1 MLSVGSHAYVTHTV
15 RDSAQCLGGV
25 QLLFPLLARLPGAA
39 STEAA
44 ASGAVGDDAADGKS
58 GGDGGFSGSSSPLR
72 AEQLLVQ
79 LLGLMS
85 QMLWDS
91 TADQHFMLRRHG
103 FAIFVFL
110 LRQLPPVLW
119 TVQAVTACVQL
130 TSCFS
135 SIEAL
140 HHEAVWLLFGA
151 PRLWIFTALEV
162 WPARRQR
169 SSALPA
175 SPAARP
181 PTRARPSRRAPV
193 AAHAG
198 AQVQLEVYEVLQTVI
213 GLKPRA
219 FLAPTFGTSEPLL
232 TIQALLDMLEVFYW
246 RQPSAASFA
255 RQPLRHA
262 ISGDVIGERPGI
274 DGLRRLRK
282 KVMLLLQVRAD
293 APARWTPRGAHHTIP
308 PSHHPSFSSIPSHHP
323 HSHRGLHVAPITPSP
338 LHTIPPSLPSLHT
351 IPIHTVDFIW
361 RPSHHAPLP
370 LHVRAHAAPT
380 SFASLP
386 TSSSASTIRS
396 LCPQVLAEAELS
408 RADVACLLAVLRNC
422 RDAWVLKDVVTLLME
437 WLTPVNEHTLSHCG
451 TMFVRRLTELS
462 QASEETMYDTLVDL
476 MHGDAE
482 VLRLASLR
490 LLGLLLGAAPDGLR
504 PHPAVW
510 SRVTHALGGNPLSAT
525 TYSAL
530 IDTLVGQP
538 HSVIAAASRPR
549 VAYQRH
555 TRAPAH
561 APAHAPASAPAS
573 ALALAR
579 AHRHALYRLHSGTRT
594 CQCVGDADHSAS
606 GDPRVPP
613 ATPRHGAPGVNRPI
627 PRKCRHAHNGSH
639 ACAQPHA
646 RACMR

>member
-1 MLSVGSHAYVTHTV
+1 MWALGASFDWAKDHGESSTDQMGPAASSLILALNPRSRDGVYFQNNAALTIEAPTSSSVAAGSVATPCGAMLSVGSHAYVTHTV

-44 ASGAVGDDAADGKS
+44 ASGAGGDDAADGKS
-58 GGDGGFSGSSSPLR
+58 GGDGGFSGSSTPLR

-219 FLAPTFGTSEPLL
+219 FLAPTSGTSEPLL

-308 PSHHPSFSSIPSHHP
+308 PSHHPPFSSIPSHHP
-323 HSHRGLHVAPITPSP
+323 HSHRGLHMAPITPCP
-338 LHTIPPSLPSLHT
+338 LATA
-351 IPIHTVDFIW
+351 
-361 RPSHHAPLP
+361 RPRP
-370 LHVRAHAAPT
+370 R
-380 SFASLP
+380 
-386 TSSSASTIRS
+386 
-396 LCPQVLAEAELS
+396 
-408 RADVACLLAVLRNC
+408 RAD
-422 RDAWVLKDVVTLLME
+422 
-437 WLTPVNEHTLSHCG
+437 
-451 TMFVRRLTELS
+451 FVRVTSHFLLS
-462 QASEETMYDTLVDL
+462 QHHPLFVPA
-476 MHGDAE
+476 
-482 VLRLASLR
+482 
-490 LLGLLLGAAPDGLR
+490 GAG
-504 PHPAVW
+504 
-510 SRVTHALGGNPLSAT
+510 
-525 TYSAL
+525 
-530 IDTLVGQP
+530 
-538 HSVIAAASRPR
+538 
-549 VAYQRH
+549 
-555 TRAPAH
+555 
-561 APAHAPASAPAS
+561 
-573 ALALAR
+573 
-579 AHRHALYRLHSGTRT
+579 
-594 CQCVGDADHSAS
+594 
-606 GDPRVPP
+606 
-613 ATPRHGAPGVNRPI
+613 
-627 PRKCRHAHNGSH
+627 
-639 ACAQPHA
+639 
-646 RACMR
+646 